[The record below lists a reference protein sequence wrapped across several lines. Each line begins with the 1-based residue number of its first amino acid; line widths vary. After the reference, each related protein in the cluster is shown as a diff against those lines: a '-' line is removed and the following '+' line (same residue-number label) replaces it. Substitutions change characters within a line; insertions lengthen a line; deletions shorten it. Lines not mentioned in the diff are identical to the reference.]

1 MPFGVCPFLGFT
13 LHDKIRISKGT
24 MIMQAPLKE
33 KNDIKIFILYL
44 MKNIG
49 YPLDFNTI
57 SDMAVQD
64 EFVNYFDFAE
74 CFAEL
79 LDAGTIE
86 QIRIGDEIMTEPNIG
101 KNGRPEK
108 KNELYRVTENGVQ
121 IVETLQSSLLN
132 VIKEKSLK
140 SAMRMLSFRLRGS
153 EIKCT
158 GDVRQ
163 DGRYNL
169 DCEILENRIPIMKL
183 ELVVDSRQ
191 QMERLAYNF
200 NERPEV
206 IYRGII
212 SLLTGDI
219 NYLID

>member
-1 MPFGVCPFLGFT
+1 
-13 LHDKIRISKGT
+13 
-24 MIMQAPLKE
+24 MQAPLKE

-44 MKNIG
+44 LKNLK

-57 SDMAVQD
+57 SDIVVQD

-79 LDAGTIE
+79 LDSGTIE
-86 QIRIGDEIMTEPNIG
+86 LIRAGGETVSEATIG

-108 KNELYRVTENGVQ
+108 KDELYSITENGV
-121 IVETLQSSLLN
+121 IVVEQLQSTLLN
-132 VIKEKSLK
+132 MIKEKSLK
-140 SAMRMLSFRLRGS
+140 SAMRLISFKQRGFEVKCS
-153 EIKCT
+153 GAEREDGKYDLHCEVIENKESLMEINLLVNDK
-158 GDVRQ
+158 Q
-163 DGRYNL
+163 RY
-169 DCEILENRIPIMKL
+169 D
-183 ELVVDSRQ
+183 
-191 QMERLAYNF
+191 QMMYNF

-206 IYRGII
+206 IYRGVV

>member
-1 MPFGVCPFLGFT
+1 VVLE
-13 LHDKIRISKGT
+13 
-24 MIMQAPLKE
+24 MQAPLRE

-44 MKNIG
+44 LKNLN

-57 SDMAVQD
+57 SDIVVQD

-79 LDAGTIE
+79 LDSGNIE
-86 QIRIGDEIMTEPNIG
+86 QISESSDDKSISEYYRI
-101 KNGRPEK
+101 
-108 KNELYRVTENGVQ
+108 TENGKQV
-121 IVETLQSSLLN
+121 VEQLQSGLLN
-132 VIKEKSLK
+132 IIKEKSLK
-140 SAMRMLSFRLRGS
+140 SAMRLLSFKSRGS
-153 EIKCT
+153 
-158 GDVRQ
+158 DVRCTYSER
-163 DGRYNL
+163 DDKRYDL
-169 DCEILENRIPIMKL
+169 KCEIIENNVKILEL
-183 ELVVDSRQ
+183 SLVVDTKYQ
-191 QMERLAYNF
+191 LDKMMYNY